1 MGTFLLR
8 IYCDLCNK
16 ESDLQGEDVE
26 EYDDENE
33 GDDEEDEEGGD
44 EDNDDDIYDV
54 MDEYAQG
61 QEGEEPINEDE
72 YREVLQ
78 MKLNHTILVHV
89 LQLYKSEIKD
99 SLMIKWLAWS
109 P

>member
-8 IYCDLCNK
+8 LYCGLCNK

-72 YREVLQ
+72 YREVL
-78 MKLNHTILVHV
+78 VHV
-89 LQLYKSEIKD
+89 L
-99 SLMIKWLAWS
+99 
-109 P
+109 